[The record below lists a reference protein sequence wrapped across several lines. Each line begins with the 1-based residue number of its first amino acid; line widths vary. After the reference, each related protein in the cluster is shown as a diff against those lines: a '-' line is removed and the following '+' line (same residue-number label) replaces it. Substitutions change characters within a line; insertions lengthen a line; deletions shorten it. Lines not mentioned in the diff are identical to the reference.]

1 MTRMHLWRFNLHK
14 TNAANEELVSVS
26 VADAKSKK
34 GRRYTNCYLHS
45 NSLSN
50 KMDNSL
56 LAVRDINH
64 KYIVVERRYSLDIQQ
79 YISDRLD
86 SQISWYSKKSQHAKK
101 MYRTF
106 QVADII
112 IAASI
117 PLLSAYTIE
126 NATIAIIVGILG
138 AIITITEAVSKLYRW
153 HEEWI
158 EYRFTCEA
166 LKRHKILYLTN
177 SDPYDNTQE
186 INGKLL
192 VSNVEAIISSENKQW
207 KVNSFETPEKK
218 ASN

>member
-1 MTRMHLWRFNLHK
+1 M
-14 TNAANEELVSVS
+14 
-26 VADAKSKK
+26 
-34 GRRYTNCYLHS
+34 
-45 NSLSN
+45 
-50 KMDNSL
+50 
-56 LAVRDINH
+56 
-64 KYIVVERRYSLDIQQ
+64 DIQQ

-166 LKRHKILYLTN
+166 SKRHKILYLTN

-207 KVNSFETPEKK
+207 KVNSFEMPEKK